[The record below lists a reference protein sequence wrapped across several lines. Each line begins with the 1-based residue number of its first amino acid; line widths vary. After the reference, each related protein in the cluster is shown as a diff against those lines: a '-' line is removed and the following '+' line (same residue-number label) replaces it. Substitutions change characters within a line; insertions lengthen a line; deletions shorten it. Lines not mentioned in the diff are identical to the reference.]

1 MYPWGNETPD
11 CELANFGDCVGSTA
25 PVGSYAEGAS
35 WVDAMDMAGN
45 VWEWV
50 ADWYESDYYA
60 SSPANNPQGPD
71 DGQYKVLRGGG
82 WLFADGIRAAYRNLF
97 APASAFSDSG
107 LRCAQ
112 E

>member
-1 MYPWGNETPD
+1 
-11 CELANFGDCVGSTA
+11 
-25 PVGSYAEGAS
+25 
-35 WVDAMDMAGN
+35 MAGN

-82 WLFADGIRAAYRNLF
+82 WAGYAFDIRAADRYGNV
-97 APASAFSDSG
+97 PADTFSSTG